1 MSRSPGFQ
9 AVWQV
14 TWSVHT
20 EALSGEAPGT
30 RSPFAHAMATQLAAD
45 ARRGCPEVE
54 YTGGRS
60 KGAVTM
66 SADATLTCRDCGQT
80 FTFTSGEQDF
90 YASRG
95 FSQPSRCPDCRAAR
109 KAQRD
114 DGASYSSYSSSSYGG
129 SGGYSSSR
137 APREMFSATCSS
149 CGKEA
154 QVPFQPSGDKPVYCS
169 DCFQQ
174 RGGRSSGGRSRY

>member
-1 MSRSPGFQ
+1 
-9 AVWQV
+9 
-14 TWSVHT
+14 
-20 EALSGEAPGT
+20 
-30 RSPFAHAMATQLAAD
+30 
-45 ARRGCPEVE
+45 
-54 YTGGRS
+54 
-60 KGAVTM
+60 M
-66 SADATLTCRDCGQT
+66 SADVTLTCRDCGQG

-95 FSQPSRCPDCRAAR
+95 FSEPSRCPDCRAAR

-114 DGASYSSYSSSSYGG
+114 GGSYGG
-129 SGGYSSSR
+129 SSYSDGYSSGGR
-137 APREMFSATCSS
+137 GQREMFSATCSS

-174 RGGRSSGGRSRY
+174 RGGGGRGGYGGRSGGRNRY